1 MQYLQ
6 LKVESLLQMHLER
19 RLFHMEKARQ
29 GPEVLHKQTPP
40 AIQEAELLHNQTPPA
55 IQEPELLHNQT
66 PPTMHLLI
74 VL

>member
-1 MQYLQ
+1 
-6 LKVESLLQMHLER
+6 
-19 RLFHMEKARQ
+19 
-29 GPEVLHKQTPP
+29 
-40 AIQEAELLHNQTPPA
+40 LLHNQTPPA